1 MADSTSLPGQD
12 AARTQLGR
20 LLSQRTNPAHDA
32 GSAVADA
39 AGRARPTATAAPP
52 SAGVRAPA
60 SAGAPP
66 PPPVAPLSDAGAGAL
81 GAAVFTPSAGLP
93 GVLPVGPEEIQKLR
107 VRVAEDLRTVRER
120 QQGSS
125 LEAEE
130 ERELAEMFARRQIAS
145 WHSDFIAQSNAPLSQ
160 EERSILLEE
169 VLNLTFRAGALQRLL
184 DQPGVQNIDLD
195 GNDMYVDVAGRPRQ
209 KLASPFASR
218 EQTVDW
224 INAMAAQSGHGE
236 RQLSYASPAVEFRLP
251 DDSRV
256 AANVLTRSVTVSI
269 RKHGGRAWTLGNLMQ
284 EGTVDQLLAS
294 FLAAC
299 VRAHMNVIICGGM
312 TAGKTTLMR
321 SLGREIPASERLVT
335 LESDLELFL
344 DTDETPCH
352 CLAFESRQSNGEDGA
367 GAITLSELIEIAL
380 RYNADRIMVGE
391 VRGKESLAM
400 LEAMSAT
407 QPGSMCTL
415 HADRPKD
422 VINRLVLRLS
432 MAGLGAE
439 TAHRL
444 IEGAVHLMVFVKKT
458 DRPGEKIVSHVWE
471 VDGFNED
478 GTPSMTQLFAPRP
491 GDGRAIP
498 TTYQMSPERA
508 EKLAQAGFNPLLLAQ
523 YPHGMWDEARPA
535 QRRAS

>member
-1 MADSTSLPGQD
+1 MTNPSSPEKGEQD
-12 AARTQLGR
+12 GARTQLGR
-20 LLSQRTNPAHDA
+20 LLAQRGTRPQQA
-32 GSAVADA
+32 GVPDA
-39 AGRARPTATAAPP
+39 AAAQARPTRPAAPPATAAPAVP
-52 SAGVRAPA
+52 VST
-60 SAGAPP
+60 GAPEGG
-66 PPPVAPLSDAGAGAL
+66 GAM
-81 GAAVFTPSAGLP
+81 GAADFVQAAALP
-93 GVLPVGPEEIQKLR
+93 GTLPVTPQEVQKLR

-120 QQGSS
+120 QQHQS

-130 ERELAEMFARRQIAS
+130 ERELAELFARRQIAS
-145 WHSDFIAQSNAPLSQ
+145 WHSEFIAKKNAPLSQ
-160 EERSILLEE
+160 EERGILLEE

-184 DQPGVQNIDLD
+184 DQPRVQNIDID
-195 GNDMYVDVAGRPRQ
+195 GETMYVDVAGQPRQ
-209 KLASPFASR
+209 KMASPFASR

-256 AANVLTRSVTVSI
+256 AANVLTRNVTVSI
-269 RKHGGRAWTLGNLMQ
+269 RKHGGRAWTLGNLME

-294 FLAAC
+294 FLAAA
-299 VRAHMNVIICGGM
+299 VRARMNIIICGGM

-321 SLGREIPASERLVT
+321 ALGREIPASERLVT

-344 DTDETPCH
+344 DTEQTPCH
-352 CLAFESRQSNGEDGA
+352 CLAFEARQSNGEDGA

-458 DRPGEKIVSHVWE
+458 DRPGEKIVTHVWE

-478 GTPSMTQLFAPRP
+478 GTPSTTQLFAPRP
-491 GDGRAIP
+491 GDGRAVP
-498 TTYQMSPERA
+498 TAYQMSPERA
-508 EKLAQAGFNPLLLAQ
+508 EQLALVGFSPLLLAQ
-523 YPHGMWDEARPA
+523 YPHGTWQDGQSGEAE
-535 QRRAS
+535 RRAS